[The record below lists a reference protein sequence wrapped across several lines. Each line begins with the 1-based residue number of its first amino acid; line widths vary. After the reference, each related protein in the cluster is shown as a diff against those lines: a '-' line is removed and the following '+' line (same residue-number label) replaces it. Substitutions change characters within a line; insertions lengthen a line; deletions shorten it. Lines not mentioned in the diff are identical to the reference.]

1 MRDNLRRPR
10 AWAAALVL
18 LIAATPVRAQTPHR
32 LLLLDGRASVVLPAG
47 ERVMINGDS
56 VLVGVEVTSGDHRY
70 VFRAFEVKGAQSAE
84 ALLEK
89 TAMKRM
95 QTAPS
100 EVTVNLDRIVC
111 GAYNGVDLSHW
122 MWHPNAKPQ
131 GLLLSKD
138 RIFIL
143 ENLLVFMTVEGIDTG
158 IIEPVADE
166 FLDGVHLGGSALCI
180 N

>member
-18 LIAATPVRAQTPHR
+18 LIAAPSVRGQTPDR

-47 ERVMINGDS
+47 ERAMIDGDS
-56 VLVGVEVTSGDHRY
+56 VVVGVEITSGTHRFI
-70 VFRAFEVKGAQSAE
+70 FRTFEVVGAQSAE
-84 ALLEK
+84 VLLEK
-89 TAMKRM
+89 TAAKRM
-95 QTAPS
+95 QTAPA
-100 EVTVNLDRIVC
+100 EVTVNLDRISC
-111 GAYNGVDLSHW
+111 GAYGGVDLSHW

-138 RIFIL
+138 RIFIM
-143 ENLLVFMTVEGIDTG
+143 ENLLVFMTVEGIEAG

-166 FLDGVHLGGSALCI
+166 FFDGVHLGDSALCI